1 MYSDSSFFSI
11 REDYW
16 MLDTSL
22 KLELSFETADSFG
35 KRRCYEVLGGHGA
48 RSWSVESV
56 ATGLQRFVSLPPV
69 ERRVR
74 RFVDGFSKMLCAL
87 ETLVK
92 MHFCYSPLLRSES
105 SDKHSDIIFELQE
118 SSFEMHE
125 RSSTSRRC
133 YILEMRPVDTLLF

>member
-1 MYSDSSFFSI
+1 
-11 REDYW
+11 

-35 KRRCYEVLGGHGA
+35 KRRCCEVLGGHGA
-48 RSWSVESV
+48 RSWPEENV
-56 ATGLQRFVSLPPV
+56 GLQRFVSLPPV

-74 RFVDGFSKMLCAL
+74 RFMDGFSKMLCAL

-92 MHFCYSPLLRSES
+92 MHCRYSPLLRSES

-118 SSFEMHE
+118 SSFEIHE

-133 YILEMRPVDTLLF
+133 FI